1 MQTHSVIARI
11 AGKTFV
17 EHPVR
22 GDEAPVQMLT
32 DSGMIE
38 TPFWD
43 MDEPHEV
50 HLWVLEEA
58 Q

>member
-1 MQTHSVIARI
+1 MQIHSVIARI

-17 EHPVR
+17 EHPEL
-22 GDEAPVQMLT
+22 GEEAPVQRLT

-38 TPFWD
+38 TPLWD

>member
-1 MQTHSVIARI
+1 MTTYSVIAHI

-17 EHPVR
+17 EHPEF

-50 HLWVLEEA
+50 HLWVLEEV

>member
-1 MQTHSVIARI
+1 M
-11 AGKTFV
+11 GCKTFL
-17 EHPVR
+17 EHHEFD
-22 GDEAPVQMLT
+22 DEACVQMLT
-32 DSGMIE
+32 DSDMIE

>member
-1 MQTHSVIARI
+1 MIDVGYLATIGGVA
-11 AGKTFV
+11 FY
-17 EHPVR
+17 EHPEF

-43 MDEPHEV
+43 MDDPHEV